1 MPTELRGRTEN
12 VGDDLGGESRRRV
25 SKGNQLGYLPWMAA
39 QHSIEKN
46 SGVWADESL
55 ECLNKSVLSLSKSN
69 LKPTFQVHVNL
80 KSKSLERKAMPYS

>member
-1 MPTELRGRTEN
+1 MPTELRGWTEK

-55 ECLNKSVLSLSKSN
+55 ECLNKSVFSLSKSN
-69 LKPTFQVHVNL
+69 LKAAFQVHANV
-80 KSKSLERKAMPYS
+80 KSKSLEQKAMPYS

>member
-1 MPTELRGRTEN
+1 MPTELRGRTEK

-25 SKGNQLGYLPWMAA
+25 SKGNRLGYLPWMAA

-69 LKPTFQVHVNL
+69 MKPTFQVHVNL

>member
-1 MPTELRGRTEN
+1 MPTGLRGRTEK

-69 LKPTFQVHVNL
+69 MKPTFQVHVNL

>member
-1 MPTELRGRTEN
+1 MPTELRGRTEK

-69 LKPTFQVHVNL
+69 MKPTFQVHVNL